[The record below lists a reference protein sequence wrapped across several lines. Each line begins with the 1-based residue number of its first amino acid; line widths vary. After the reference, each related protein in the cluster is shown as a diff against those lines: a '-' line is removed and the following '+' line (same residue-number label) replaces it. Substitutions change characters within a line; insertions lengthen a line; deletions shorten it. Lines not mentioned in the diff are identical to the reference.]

1 MSLCLSLSDSLA
13 LSPASSL
20 HLVNLGSLPEQG
32 FLEPRV
38 ALADFFEPR
47 RVRQETDLQEA
58 SGLSY
63 LETSSQES
71 AIFIHLFFLPNLS
84 LETLPGAMHRVEC
97 KNK

>member
-20 HLVNLGSLPEQG
+20 HRVNLGSLPGQG
-32 FLEPRV
+32 FLKPRV
-38 ALADFFEPR
+38 VLADLYHFFEPR
-47 RVRQETDLQEA
+47 RVLEETDAQEA

-71 AIFIHLFFLPNLS
+71 VLFHPIIVLPKL
-84 LETLPGAMHRVEC
+84 VF
-97 KNK
+97 

>member
-47 RVRQETDLQEA
+47 RIRQETDLQEA

-71 AIFIHLFFLPNLS
+71 AHFHPFILPSKLVFRNS
-84 LETLPGAMHRVEC
+84 TWCHAQS
-97 KNK
+97 